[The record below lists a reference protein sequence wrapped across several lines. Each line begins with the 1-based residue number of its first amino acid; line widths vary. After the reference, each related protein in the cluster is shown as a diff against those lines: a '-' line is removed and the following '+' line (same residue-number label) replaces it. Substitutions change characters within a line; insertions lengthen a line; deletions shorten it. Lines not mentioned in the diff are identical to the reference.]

1 MLRIVL
7 NRLGLA
13 IPLVFIVTF
22 VAFWL
27 VSIGPTDVAAT
38 ILQGETSP
46 DVVEALRQEL
56 GLNQPLYVQYGNW
69 VIGVFQG
76 NLGNS
81 VITKESVVDLIN
93 QRLAVTV
100 SLFIGILLVVSI
112 FGIGLGVI
120 SAVRGGWLGRTIDIL
135 SLGGLVFPSFWL
147 ALILIA
153 IFAVQL
159 RWLPATGFVKFEE
172 DPLLWL
178 SCIVL
183 PVTAASVAAI
193 TSVAKQTRDS
203 MSDAMSRDYIRSLR
217 ASGLSRTSI
226 IYKHALRNASLP
238 VVTVLG
244 LVMISAVTTV
254 IYVERIF
261 VLPGVAGLAVDGAMK
276 ADLPILMGCLL
287 VFTLITVGIS
297 LLVDLSYAWLNP
309 KVRLS

>member
-1 MLRIVL
+1 VLRIVL
-7 NRLGLA
+7 NRLALA
-13 IPLVFIVTF
+13 IPLVIVVTF
-22 VAFWL
+22 LAFFL
-27 VSIGPTDVAAT
+27 VSIGPTDIAAT
-38 ILQGETSP
+38 ILQGDASP
-46 DVVEALRQEL
+46 QAVAELRQQL
-56 GLNQPLYVQYGNW
+56 GLDQPLYAQYGNW
-69 VIGVFQG
+69 LI
-76 NLGNS
+76 
-81 VITKESVVDLIN
+81 SVVQGDLGSSALTHQPVGELLS
-93 QRLAVTV
+93 QRMGVTI
-100 SLFIGILLVVSI
+100 SLFIGVLIVVSI

-120 SAVRGGWLGRTIDIL
+120 SAVRGGWLGRTIDVL

-159 RWLPATGFVKFEE
+159 RWLPATGFIKFTD
-172 DPLLWL
+172 DPWMWFL
-178 SCIVL
+178 CIVL
-183 PVTAASVAAI
+183 PVTSASVAAI

-217 ASGLSRTSI
+217 ASGLSTNSI

-254 IYVERIF
+254 IYVERIL
-261 VLPGVAGLAVDGAMK
+261 VLPGVAGLAVDGAIK
-276 ADLPILMGCLL
+276 ADLPVLMGCLL